1 MLGRSLEAPSAGEP
15 EYSRGQCP
23 ARQQAPGGC
32 QVFRLTSLD
41 HIVLRVAVVERSMAF
56 YTSVL
61 GCTVEH
67 MNDEI
72 GLYQLRAGDSIIDL
86 VDVAGVLGREG
97 GPPPGPTAH
106 NVDHFCVRIEP
117 FDEDDLRR
125 HLTDHGVEPGRVYN
139 NWGADGRGPSMY
151 VDDPDGNTV
160 ELKGPPTHPY
170 DPAVGYIAAP

>member
-1 MLGRSLEAPSAGEP
+1 M
-15 EYSRGQCP
+15 
-23 ARQQAPGGC
+23 
-32 QVFRLTSLD
+32 FRMTSLD
-41 HIVLRVAVVERSMAF
+41 HIVLRVVDVNRTMDF

-67 MNDEI
+67 INTDI
-72 GLYQLRAGDSIIDL
+72 GLFQLRAGDCIIDL
-86 VDVAGVLGREG
+86 IDVDGVLGREG
-97 GPPPGPTAH
+97 GGAPGPTGR

-125 HLTDHGVEPGRVYN
+125 HFANHGVEAGRLYS

-151 VDDPDGNTV
+151 IKDPEGNTV

-170 DPAVGYIAAP
+170 DPDVGYIEAI